1 MIKPRFGFTNET
13 YQTQH
18 FKSVRPGS
26 VPVPQT
32 IMIIHTNDKKKKKKK
47 NLIKSLALAK
57 LNQKSSSQFQ
67 WK

>member
-13 YQTQH
+13 YRTQH
-18 FKSVRPGS
+18 FTSVRPGS

-32 IMIIHTNDKKKKKKK
+32 IMIKHTNDKKKKK
-47 NLIKSLALAK
+47 NLIKSLATAK
-57 LNQKSSSQFQ
+57 LNQKSSSQFP

>member
-13 YQTQH
+13 YRTQH
-18 FKSVRPGS
+18 FTSVRPGS

-32 IMIIHTNDKKKKKKK
+32 IMIIHTNDNKKKKK

>member
-18 FKSVRPGS
+18 FTSVRPGS

-32 IMIIHTNDKKKKKKK
+32 IMIIHTNDKKKKKK